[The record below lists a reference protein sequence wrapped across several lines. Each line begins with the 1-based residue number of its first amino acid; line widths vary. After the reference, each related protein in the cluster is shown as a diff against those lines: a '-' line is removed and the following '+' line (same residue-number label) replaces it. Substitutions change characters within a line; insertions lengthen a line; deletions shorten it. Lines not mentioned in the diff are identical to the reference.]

1 MVRATVHQT
10 HRAWEAVLSHP
21 AGQAPLRV
29 FTGQSWSYQNPWEM
43 VSKLDHN
50 LSIPRLCRTDTANSE
65 TAEEGD
71 SVLYKGRRKEE
82 REKKKGGG
90 RGKNPVK

>member
-1 MVRATVHQT
+1 
-10 HRAWEAVLSHP
+10 
-21 AGQAPLRV
+21 
-29 FTGQSWSYQNPWEM
+29 M

-90 RGKNPVK
+90 QGKEPSEMRSNEFFIVFHGELLLLC